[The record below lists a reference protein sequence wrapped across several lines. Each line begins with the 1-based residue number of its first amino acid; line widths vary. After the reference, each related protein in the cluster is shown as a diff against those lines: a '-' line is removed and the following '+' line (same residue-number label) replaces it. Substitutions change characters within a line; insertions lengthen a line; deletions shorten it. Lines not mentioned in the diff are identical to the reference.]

1 MQKTLKT
8 TWIILLLIT
17 LISTGISVVAA
28 AAGFAAITIVVFAV
42 SKFILVGFNFM
53 ELKDAHGFWKFLF
66 IFYSVLIALAF
77 IILLK

>member
-17 LISTGISVVAA
+17 LISTGISVVA

-53 ELKDAHGFWKFLF
+53 ELKDAHGLWKFLF

>member
-1 MQKTLKT
+1 MQKILKA

-17 LISTGISVVAA
+17 LISTGISVAA

-42 SKFILVGFNFM
+42 GKFILVGFNFM

-66 IFYSVLIALAF
+66 IFYSLLIALAF